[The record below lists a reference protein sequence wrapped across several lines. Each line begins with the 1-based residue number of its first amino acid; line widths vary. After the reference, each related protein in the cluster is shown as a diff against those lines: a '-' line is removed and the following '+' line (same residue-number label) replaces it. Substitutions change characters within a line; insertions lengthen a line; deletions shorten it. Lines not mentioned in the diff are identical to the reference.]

1 MYCNPSHGSRSFGW
15 IQLRLMVR
23 CEPGHE
29 KGNRLKVLGQSYH
42 SATLLGR
49 RKPEERDQKS
59 RWMKVQSNIKKTSIA
74 PLHRKTAAPDVGT
87 LPSRTGAGFVQFDR
101 SSIFLRP
108 HFSAGNRKTK
118 TETYNR
124 IFKVHPPKIKL
135 LPVYLTA
142 HFFRSPLPEVVS
154 AAIQF
159 ISRGILKFNRIL

>member
-1 MYCNPSHGSRSFGW
+1 MSERCRVEPAPVSFNLTAAAFFFAP
-15 IQLRLMVR
+15 IFRRQ
-23 CEPGHE
+23 
-29 KGNRLKVLGQSYH
+29 K
-42 SATLLGR
+42 
-49 RKPEERDQKS
+49 RKP
-59 RWMKVQSNIKKTSIA
+59 
-74 PLHRKTAAPDVGT
+74 
-87 LPSRTGAGFVQFDR
+87 
-101 SSIFLRP
+101 
-108 HFSAGNRKTK
+108 K